1 MKIHYWLKTGIIDLI
16 KYCKEAYITDIEPMD
31 VILSKKINDKLDYDN
46 DEFNEILKNRDDCE
60 EIKNEYNRILG
71 I

>member
-1 MKIHYWLKTGIIDLI
+1 MKKSFIKKREIIDLI
-16 KYCKEAYITDIEPMD
+16 KYCKETYITDIEPMKA
-31 VILSKKINDKLDYDN
+31 ILLKKVNDNFDAGN
-46 DEFNEILKNRDDCE
+46 DEFNGILNNRNDCE